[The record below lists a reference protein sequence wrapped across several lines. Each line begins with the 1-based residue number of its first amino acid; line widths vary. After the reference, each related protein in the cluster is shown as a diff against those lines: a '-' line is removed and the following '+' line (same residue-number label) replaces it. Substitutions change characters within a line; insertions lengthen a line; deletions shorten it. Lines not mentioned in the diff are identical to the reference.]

1 MRVSVGQGWCV
12 SAVACMEIEVFP
24 TSDRGCTREF
34 PIQKETS
41 FGFMWQKNRD
51 FSTPSFADFVNQPF
65 VLNRPLGY
73 NYHSIAKP
81 CLLCW
86 LHSNTGVDDEIMAS

>member
-1 MRVSVGQGWCV
+1 MSVGQGRCV

-24 TSDRGCTREF
+24 TSDRGCTQEF

-41 FGFMWQKNRD
+41 FGFMWQN
-51 FSTPSFADFVNQPF
+51 SFADFVNQPF

>member
-1 MRVSVGQGWCV
+1 MCLLDRVGVSVRLHVWKLRCSLLLIGAALENFPFEKKLV
-12 SAVACMEIEVFP
+12 SGSCGKK
-24 TSDRGCTREF
+24 T
-34 PIQKETS
+34 ET
-41 FGFMWQKNRD
+41 FQP
-51 FSTPSFADFVNQPF
+51 PSFADFVNQPF

-86 LHSNTGVDDEIMAS
+86 LHSNMGVDDEIMAS